1 MCELFQTCIFISH
14 YSVGLS
20 QILSIFVIP
29 RSLNE
34 FKQVNLVT
42 LDTYNW
48 IFSLFI
54 LHCFDSFRL
63 TEVKL
68 SKNLFL
74 AREAVDLT
82 EYRKTVDW
90 LKEFHYYMV
99 ILNVELH
106 FQPKNMLKKIK
117 LEYIV
122 STFANH

>member
-42 LDTYNW
+42 LGTYNW

>member
-42 LDTYNW
+42 LGTYNW

-63 TEVKL
+63 KEVKL

>member
-20 QILSIFVIP
+20 QILSIFIIP

-54 LHCFDSFRL
+54 LHCFDLFRL